1 MTSETNNLSK
11 NSAENLAKKDANNAK
26 PQFVQ
31 ISIEGVDA
39 EKFLQGQ
46 LTCDVTKLGLS
57 YQAAAI
63 CNLKGRI
70 DFGIWIKRH
79 GEQEFDMVISQDCSA
94 SLLAHLKKFGAFS
107 KFTTKDPIDVY
118 PCVIDGIP
126 TFSQSS
132 DHDSDDERA
141 SWMAASIDSGNYWI
155 VAATQGE
162 FQPQELR
169 LHQRGGMDYDK
180 GCYLGQEVIARIYF
194 KSAPKAFLH
203 LIKGNGALPN
213 AGDKIDNVQI
223 VNAIAADNG
232 FKALVVARP
241 EHLENSDF
249 TILPLPEALQADV
262 ARQK

>member
-1 MTSETNNLSK
+1 MTQSPDT
-11 NSAENLAKKDANNAK
+11 SAL
-26 PQFVQ
+26 PQFSQ
-31 ISIEGVDA
+31 LTIQGEDA

-70 DFGIWIKRH
+70 EFGIWIKKQAEKH
-79 GEQEFDMVISQDCSA
+79 YDVVISSDCTDA
-94 SLLAHLKKFGAFS
+94 LQAHLKKFGAFS
-107 KFTTKDPIDVY
+107 KFDTSESIAIY
-118 PCVIDGIP
+118 PCVLADAP
-126 TFSQSS
+126 TFSHKD
-132 DHDSDDERA
+132 DHNTATDTQA
-141 SWMAASIDSGNYWI
+141 WMECSLATGNYWI

-203 LIKGNGALPN
+203 YVKGSGRVPV
-213 AGDKIDNVQI
+213 AGDKLDKIQV
-223 VNAIAADNG
+223 VNAMENDNG
-232 FKALVVARP
+232 FIALVVARP
-241 EHLENSDF
+241 EQLAESTLSVLD
-249 TILPLPEALQADV
+249 LPAALQVNV
-262 ARQK
+262 ARPK

>member
-1 MTSETNNLSK
+1 MTQKDPEMTTNTINHPQSL
-11 NSAENLAKKDANNAK
+11 

-31 ISIEGVDA
+31 ISLEGVDA

-46 LTCDVTKLGLS
+46 LTCDVTKLGLD

-70 DFGIWIKRH
+70 DFGIWIKRR
-79 GEQEFDMVISQDCSA
+79 GEREFDMVISQDCAA
-94 SLLAHLKKFGAFS
+94 SLQAHLKKFGAFS
-107 KFTTKDPIDVY
+107 KFTAQSPIDVY
-118 PCVIDGIP
+118 PCVLDGTP
-126 TFSQSS
+126 TFSQNPDHNS
-132 DHDSDDERA
+132 DSERQ
-141 SWMAASIDSGNYWI
+141 SWMSASIDSGNYWI
-155 VAATQGE
+155 VKATQGE

-203 LIKGNGALPN
+203 LVSGNGELPN
-213 AGDKIDNVQI
+213 AGDKLDHVQI
-223 VNAIAADNG
+223 VNAIAEDSG

-241 EHLENSDF
+241 EHLESSELSVLN
-249 TILPLPEALQADV
+249 LPENLQADV

>member
-1 MTSETNNLSK
+1 MTQSPNP
-11 NSAENLAKKDANNAK
+11 SAL
-26 PQFVQ
+26 PQFSQ
-31 ISIEGVDA
+31 LTIQGEDA

-70 DFGIWIKRH
+70 EFGIWIKKQAEKH
-79 GEQEFDMVISQDCSA
+79 YDVVISSDCA
-94 SLLAHLKKFGAFS
+94 DSLQAHLKKFGAFS
-107 KFTTKDPIDVY
+107 KFDTSESIAIY
-118 PCVIDGIP
+118 PCVLADEP
-126 TFSQSS
+126 TFSHKD
-132 DHDSDDERA
+132 DHNTAKDTQD
-141 SWMAASIDSGNYWI
+141 WMACSIATGNYWI

-203 LIKGNGALPN
+203 YVKGSGALPA
-213 AGDKIDNVQI
+213 AGDKLDKIQV
-223 VNAIAADNG
+223 VNAIENVNG
-232 FKALVVARP
+232 FIALIVARP
-241 EHLENSDF
+241 EHLAESDLN
-249 TILPLPEALQADV
+249 ILDLPAALQVDV
-262 ARQK
+262 ARPK